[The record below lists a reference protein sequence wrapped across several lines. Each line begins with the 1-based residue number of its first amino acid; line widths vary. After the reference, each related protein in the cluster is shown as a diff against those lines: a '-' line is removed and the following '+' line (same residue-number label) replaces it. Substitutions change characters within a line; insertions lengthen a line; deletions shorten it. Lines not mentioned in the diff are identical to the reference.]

1 MVCIGFHISISGG
14 FIKAAE
20 RARILGCRTMQI
32 FTRSPRGWGFSRP
45 INLNEARFFYSL
57 RKDFGIDP
65 LVVHMPYLPNLAS
78 PDKNLYL
85 RSIVT
90 LADELKRAEQLG
102 ASYLVL
108 HVGHRGEASE
118 EEAFSRVAAAI
129 NQTCCAVPGST
140 IVLLENT
147 AGQGTEVGSRF
158 NHLAQIIDIVEN
170 QDRIGVCLDTA
181 HAWAAGYDLSTS
193 KGIEYTMTE
202 FHKYLGL
209 DRLRLIHLNDS
220 KAARGEGIDRHANI
234 GQGLIGDE
242 GFSFI
247 LHHPGLSK
255 RPFIM
260 ETPKKSELDDWENM
274 KVVKR
279 LLEEK
284 S

>member
-1 MVCIGFHISISGG
+1 MVRIGFHISISDG
-14 FIKAAE
+14 FVKAAE
-20 RARILGCRTMQI
+20 RAKILGCQTMQI
-32 FTRSPRGWGFSRP
+32 FTRSPRGWGLPRP
-45 INLNEARFFYSL
+45 IDSNEARLFRSL
-57 RKDFGIDP
+57 RISYDINP

-78 PDKNLYL
+78 PDENLYL

-90 LADELKRAEQLG
+90 LADELRRAEQLG

-108 HVGHRGEASE
+108 HVGHRGDASE

-129 NQTCCAVPGST
+129 NQTCGAIPGST

-158 NHLAQIIDIVEN
+158 HHLAQIINIVEN

-193 KGIEYTMTE
+193 DGIENTMME
-202 FHKYLGL
+202 FHKYLGWDKL
-209 DRLRLIHLNDS
+209 SLIHLNDA

-234 GQGLIGDE
+234 GQGFIGE
-242 GFSFI
+242 KGFRFI
-247 LHHPGLSK
+247 LHHSRLSQ

-260 ETPKKSELDDWENM
+260 ETPKKSELDDQENM

-279 LLEEK
+279 LLAEK
-284 S
+284 A